1 MTKFTQICRVTS
13 RKLSRQTPKPLTTP
27 ALPRPAG
34 IRARSR
40 LLSNGC
46 FPTGTHHPTPAS
58 SAPPSPDGPETTKSM
73 RRDNLA
79 TIECVTYIGVTG
91 HWTPCVGGGGAPG
104 WWVGGGKGPCPDPLG
119 FRPFRPAFAGNRGS
133 GLVVGGYWAQGHAC
147 VENYH
152 MSEICGAH
160 SFWPELLDLEKNYS
174 VQQFCAT
181 LVRFLPQI
189 WPSRILIIAVIGIF
203 VHH

>member
-1 MTKFTQICRVTS
+1 MHNFAQHCATLCKFAQNCA
-13 RKLSRQTPKPLTTP
+13 KLLRNISQTFTP
-27 ALPRPAG
+27 DPQAP
-34 IRARSR
+34 
-40 LLSNGC
+40 
-46 FPTGTHHPTPAS
+46 HHPGSPTPGRNPSQVQAPVKWVFS
-58 SAPPSPDGPETTKSM
+58 HGHPPPHPSEPSPPSPDGPETTKSM

-160 SFWPELLDLEKNYS
+160 SFWSELLDLEKKL
-174 VQQFCAT
+174 FGAT
-181 LVRFLPQI
+181 VLRHF
-189 WPSRILIIAVIGIF
+189 G
-203 VHH
+203 